1 MKYLILIIF
10 GTMSG
15 LASLPVFASEN
26 EANDIT
32 QVETFTPATLLETA
46 APNYPRINQ
55 RKGQEGWV
63 EVNFMVDPNGKPYD
77 ITVADSSQNPHFEKE
92 AIRAVEKFS
101 FEPAQLGATKIDS
114 GAAHRVTFELVDRH
128 GKRNKGARR
137 KFVTVFR
144 KFDDA
149 ILNKDQTKAGTLLE
163 KLEAADRNIYE
174 ETYLHLAR
182 YRYAQ
187 QWQSTWEQFKHLRRA
202 AIFDLNRDYLN
213 PKLTNQLLETQLGLA
228 LQLNKLSQALV
239 LVKRLRGRNISGE
252 TENKLNSVVTAIQAV
267 GDNNVPVTSLGE
279 INHTN
284 RFFHRLYYNKFSIG
298 QVKGDVAELHL
309 HCDKGY
315 KGFIFDPN
323 LSYQVHKDWKNCNL
337 IAIGNPDSTFKIV
350 EEGI

>member
-101 FEPAQLGATKIDS
+101 FEPAQLGATKMDS

-137 KFVTVFR
+137 KFVTIFR
-144 KFDDA
+144 KFEDA
-149 ILNKDQTKAGTLLE
+149 ILNSDQTKAGTLLE
-163 KLEAADRNIYE
+163 KLEAAQVPVGPIYNVADMFTDPHFQARGLFE
-174 ETYLHLAR
+174 QIETPQGPL
-182 YRYAQ
+182 
-187 QWQSTWEQFKHLRRA
+187 KIP
-202 AIFDLNRDYLN
+202 AIL
-213 PKLTNQLLETQLGLA
+213 PKLSETPG
-228 LQLNKLSQALV
+228 S
-239 LVKRLRGRNISGE
+239 
-252 TENKLNSVVTAIQAV
+252 TEWPGGAV
-267 GDNNVPVTSLGE
+267 GSHTEDVLRTLGYSDDQLKSLE
-279 INHTN
+279 AN
-284 RFFHRLYYNKFSIG
+284 
-298 QVKGDVAELHL
+298 GD
-309 HCDKGY
+309 
-315 KGFIFDPN
+315 I
-323 LSYQVHKDWKNCNL
+323 
-337 IAIGNPDSTFKIV
+337 
-350 EEGI
+350 